1 MVNSLRRYARMDK
14 LEKEDMNVHEGMD
27 NTLTLIHHQIKNR
40 IEVDK
45 KYSELPLLKCYPNK
59 INQVF
64 MNILVN
70 AGQAIEGDGKIT
82 IKTFLENEKI
92 IIEFSDT
99 GKGISPEN
107 ISRIFDSGF
116 TTKGSGEGTG
126 LGLSIV
132 KKIIDEH
139 DGTIEVDSE
148 VLKGTTFRLR
158 IPVQ

>member
-1 MVNSLRRYARMDK
+1 MNTRCCSRSSLSASFSRAERCGGRARGDPRVRSR
-14 LEKEDMNVHEGMD
+14 NWPGC
-27 NTLTLIHHQIKNR
+27 
-40 IEVDK
+40 
-45 KYSELPLLKCYPNK
+45 PLDP
-59 INQVF
+59 
-64 MNILVN
+64 
-70 AGQAIEGDGKIT
+70 GQAIEGDGKIT

-148 VLKGTTFRLR
+148 VQKGTTFRLR